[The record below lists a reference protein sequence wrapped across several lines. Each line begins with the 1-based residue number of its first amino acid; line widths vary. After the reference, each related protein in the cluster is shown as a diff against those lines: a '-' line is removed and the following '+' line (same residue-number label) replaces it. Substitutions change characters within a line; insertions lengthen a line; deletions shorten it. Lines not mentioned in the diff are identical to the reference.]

1 MEVLTG
7 FRRFDAGSSALTM
20 PEIAWGRLK
29 DVKFK
34 IDLYVMINARNARVE
49 NRAFSQSNP
58 NHVQTLCELLGLDP
72 SRIRPALID

>member
-1 MEVLTG
+1 MLATV
-7 FRRFDAGSSALTM
+7 GSSAEAD
-20 PEIAWGRLK
+20 PQLK

-34 IDLYVMINARNARVE
+34 IDLYVMINSRNARVE

-72 SRIRPALID
+72 SRIRPSIN